1 MTVELTDKE
10 FKDTMT
16 IPMVD
21 VTLTAEPIVD
31 IWEYAEKLA
40 EQGVIEKYVV
50 EQGLVELVYR
60 NGRNTFDHVLLPTSD
75 KNIFTVIV
83 VDIVSKIIKG
93 HHRLDLNAMYGLG
106 SE

>member
-31 IWEYAEKLA
+31 IWEYAENLA
-40 EQGVIEKYVV
+40 DQGVIDKYVV

-60 NGRNTFDHVLLPTSD
+60 NSANTFDHILLPTED
-75 KNIFTVIV
+75 KNIFTVLVI
-83 VDIVSKIIKG
+83 DLNNPRIIG
-93 HHRLDLNAMYGLG
+93 HHTLDLNALYGLT
-106 SE
+106 